1 MPERIQVVVTVKA
14 YPSASV
20 KYGESVCVAGIRTD
34 TDKPQ
39 WVRLY
44 PVEYRDLSIDRRFAK
59 YEEIAL
65 SVSESS
71 DTRPESRRPDT
82 TTIEVLRKISTG
94 RDGKWRQRSALVEPL
109 VTESMCAVLAE
120 EKRSGRSF
128 GAFRPARV
136 DDVVATREGDWTDR
150 QVDVLNQMTL
160 FAQDKG
166 ALERIPRR
174 FRLRY
179 SCGGPCR
186 GHEQSIIDWEIHQAY
201 RSWRGEHGD
210 KQAVERVRRKW
221 LDELCGP
228 SKDTILFVG
237 NQLRHRESFLVLG
250 VFWPPKSED
259 GENLQFRF

>member
-1 MPERIQVVVTVKA
+1 MPESIRVVVTVKA

-34 TDKPQ
+34 TERPQ

-65 SVSESS
+65 QVSPSS
-71 DTRPESRRPDT
+71 DTRPESLRPDT
-82 TTIEVLRKISTG
+82 TTIEVRRKITTG
-94 RDGKWRQRSALVEPL
+94 KDRKWSERRALVEPL
-109 VTESMCAVLAE
+109 LSESMCAVLAE
-120 EKRSGRSF
+120 EKASGRSL

-136 DDVVATREGDWTDR
+136 DDVVATQEGDWTDR

-166 ALERIPRR
+166 ALERIPWR
-174 FRLRY
+174 FRYHY
-179 SCGGPCR
+179 SCGGSCR

-201 RSWRGEHGD
+201 RSWRRDYGE
-210 KQAVERVRRKW
+210 KEAVERVRGKW

-228 SKDTILFVG
+228 GKDTIFFVG
-237 NQLRHRESFLVLG
+237 NQLRHREAFLVLG

-259 GENLQFRF
+259 GENLQLRL